1 MRARNKAGR
10 FLSSSSKEEKRSL
23 YDCLEAK
30 VKDDRIR
37 CAKGH
42 ILRKAS
48 TDGSAPI
55 ISLIRGAALTCSAC
69 LNCPDFNPH
78 DGPPVAEKDKG
89 WFRRVK

>member
-1 MRARNKAGR
+1 MRTKDKKGR

-42 ILRKAS
+42 ALKATS
-48 TDGSAPI
+48 DGCVPI
-55 ISLIRGAALTCSAC
+55 ISLKRGMSLNYAPCQ
-69 LNCPDFNPH
+69 NCPDFNPH
-78 DGPPVAEKDKG
+78 DGPCVAEKDKG
-89 WFRRVK
+89 W